1 MIARGL
7 RAIFF
12 GEYLYGLEETLKELA
27 IPLAEAGNIF
37 LVGIAIRQGQKRK
50 IVQIFADTDSGI
62 TIKECAEFSRALESL
77 IEERNLIADAYEL
90 EVSSPGLERPLVLL
104 RQYRRHIGRPLK
116 VRYTAGEEMKSA
128 EGKLEAV
135 TEKEI
140 VLLSGKSD
148 RVTVEF
154 EKIVEAIV
162 QLPW

>member
-1 MIARGL
+1 MHFRW
-7 RAIFF
+7 R
-12 GEYLYGLEETLKELA
+12 KQR
-27 IPLAEAGNIF
+27 NIF

-62 TIKECAEFSRALESL
+62 TIGECAEFSRALESL

-116 VRYTAGEEMKSA
+116 VRYTDGEEMKSA